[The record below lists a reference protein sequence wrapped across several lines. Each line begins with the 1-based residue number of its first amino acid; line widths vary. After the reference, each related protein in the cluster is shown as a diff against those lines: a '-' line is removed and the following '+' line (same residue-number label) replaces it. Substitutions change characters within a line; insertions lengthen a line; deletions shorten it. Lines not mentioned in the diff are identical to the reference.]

1 MAKKNLKE
9 TEQFQRDAAN
19 FASDP
24 SQFRINRV
32 KKLKELYSDDVSL
45 KRKLDQT
52 PSYKAGTYTNAK
64 SVRSALETALTNRTS
79 VVETSRKLY
88 AVNPIYASVIDYI
101 SNMYM
106 WRYKVIPHKVYT
118 KSKAKIKKQPKEDDF
133 NLMYSLMLEV
143 ADGLSIETK
152 FPAMLSL
159 LYINGAVYF
168 TTACDEESV
177 TIDTILLPDS
187 YCRKIGETQYGT
199 NIIQFDFSYF
209 QNLGAQGD
217 DLKEL
222 FKSFPK
228 EFQRGYNKYLAD
240 SNLRWQT
247 LDPHFSSALLL
258 NETSIPTYFYLLGG
272 ILDYEKYQDNE
283 LERNDNLLKYL
294 VVHTMPHYEDNLIF
308 EVDEVQ
314 AIHQSLKRI
323 VDTGEKARLI
333 TTYGDVHVD
342 RISENDTSENQVL
355 SKAFAAIFNNAGF
368 NSGLFTGDS
377 VTALEMSLIRDK
389 GRVWKHVQ
397 SLLNFYTIAINN
409 WFEFKDYQADIDILP
424 ISPYTYNDD
433 IVKYKEN
440 ATLGVGKLDYFIASG
455 IKQKNIQDQL
465 NLESFLKLDKIV
477 PMQTSYTQTAD
488 DRQEEGKNDSENK
501 DNKTEVEPSDNK
513 NPNSEKPKT
522 EDELNEKTSD

>member
-1 MAKKNLKE
+1 MAKKNKNE
-9 TEQFQRDAAN
+9 DKIFQEDAAN
-19 FASDP
+19 FASNETK
-24 SQFRINRV
+24 FRINRV
-32 KKLKELYSDDVSL
+32 QKLKQLYSDEPSI
-45 KRKLDQT
+45 KRRFDQT
-52 PSYKAGTYTNAK
+52 ATYKKGTYATAK
-64 SVRSALETALTNRTS
+64 AVRTALEQAITNRTS
-79 VVETSRKLY
+79 IVETSKQLY
-88 AVNPIYASVIDYI
+88 ATNPIYASVIDYI

-106 WRYKVIPHKVYT
+106 WRYKVLPHKVYS
-118 KSKAKIKKQPKEDDF
+118 KSKAKARKQVKEEDF
-133 NLMYSLMLEV
+133 SLIYNLMLEAV
-143 ADGLSIETK
+143 DGLSIETK

-159 LYINGAVYF
+159 LYINGGVYF
-168 TTACDEESV
+168 TTFFEEESLAV
-177 TIDTILLPDS
+177 NTMLLPDQ

-209 QNLGAQGD
+209 QNLGVQG
-217 DLKEL
+217 KEL
-222 FKSFPK
+222 QDLLKSFPK
-228 EFQRGYNKYLAD
+228 EFQSGYRRYLSD

-258 NETSIPTYFYLLGG
+258 NEMSIPTYFYLLGG

-308 EVDEVQ
+308 EVDEVE

-368 NSGLFTGDS
+368 NSGLFTGES

-455 IKQKNIQDQL
+455 VKQKNIQDQL
-465 NLESFLKLDKIV
+465 YLEKFLKLDEIT
-477 PMQTSYTQTAD
+477 PMQTSYTQTAK
-488 DRQEEGKNDSENK
+488 DRKEDVDSESNTEENKSNK
-501 DNKTEVEPSDNK
+501 DSRIEPLEN
-513 NPNSEKPKT
+513 
-522 EDELNEKTSD
+522 EDKKTSDSLEEDK